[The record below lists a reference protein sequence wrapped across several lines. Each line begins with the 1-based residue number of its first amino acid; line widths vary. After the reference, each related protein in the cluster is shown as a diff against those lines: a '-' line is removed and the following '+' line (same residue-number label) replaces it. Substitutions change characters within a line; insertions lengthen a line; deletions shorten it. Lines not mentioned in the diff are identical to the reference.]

1 MIWFLIP
8 ALIWLGLL
16 CLPFQS
22 WRVRERLDAESNTGD
37 LSGELGDELSDISAL
52 IPARDEAGAIGA
64 TIAALKQ
71 QGRNLAIIVID
82 DQSSD
87 ATAAIA
93 TAAGA
98 RVVAGQPLPAG
109 WAGKMWALEQGRVHA
124 RRKFTLLLDADI
136 ALQPRLIAT
145 LRGKMRRE
153 GVQLVSLMCAPRMRG
168 WWEKLLLPAFVYF
181 FKLIYPFRLANDP
194 AAKVAAA
201 AGGCILLETRALD
214 AIGGFAALKD
224 ELIDDCALARRIK
237 RAGFRTWL
245 GLTLSAHSLRR
256 YESLTAIWNMVAR
269 SAYTQLGYSP
279 LLLIAVALIF
289 AAAFWA
295 PLAMLLIPEA
305 RGLAAVALIAM
316 AASYLPVLGFY
327 RLSPAWA
334 LALPFIA
341 TLYLAMTMSSALRYH
356 AGERSRWKGRLYTTT
371 RARRAR
377 TA

>member
-8 ALIWLGLL
+8 AVIWLGLL
-16 CLPFQS
+16 CLPFKP
-22 WRVRERLDAESNTGD
+22 WRVRESLDAASKTSD
-37 LSGELGDELSDISAL
+37 LSNDLSDISAL
-52 IPARDEAGAIGA
+52 VPARDEAATIGA
-64 TIAALKQ
+64 TVAALKQ
-71 QGRNLAIIVID
+71 QGSDLAIIVID

-93 TAAGA
+93 SAAGA

-109 WAGKMWALEQGRVHA
+109 WAGKLWALEQGRVHA
-124 RRKFTLLLDADI
+124 RRRFTLLVDADI
-136 ALQPRLIAT
+136 ELQPRLIAT
-145 LRGKMRRE
+145 LRGKMQRE
-153 GVQLVSLMCAPRMRG
+153 GIQLISLMCALRMHAF
-168 WWEKLLLPAFVYF
+168 WEKFLLPAFVYF
-181 FKLIYPFRLANDP
+181 FKLIYPFQLANDP

-201 AGGCILLETRALD
+201 AGGCILLETSALD
-214 AIGGFAALKD
+214 AIGGFAALRN

-237 RAGFRTWL
+237 RAGFKTWL
-245 GLTLSAHSLRR
+245 GLTHSARSLRR
-256 YESLTAIWNMVAR
+256 YERLTEIWTMVAR

-279 LLLIAVALIF
+279 LLLVAVALMF

-356 AGERSRWKGRLYTTT
+356 AGERSRWKGRVY
-371 RARRAR
+371 ARSAR